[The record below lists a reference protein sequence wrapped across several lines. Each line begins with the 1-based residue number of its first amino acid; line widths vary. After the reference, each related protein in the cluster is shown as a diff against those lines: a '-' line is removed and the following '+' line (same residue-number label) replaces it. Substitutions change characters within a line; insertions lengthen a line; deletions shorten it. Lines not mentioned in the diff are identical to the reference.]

1 MPESFASRIDR
12 WKFNLFPAYRGT
24 GARIVYIADD
34 YREIRVKIPLTWRTR
49 NYVGTI
55 FGGSMYGGIDP
66 LYMVMLIK
74 VLGQDYVVWDKSAT
88 IRFKRPGKET
98 LFAEFRLTEEELSE
112 IKTLLETRKTVDR
125 IYNVELKDK
134 AGKVCCLIEKTIYI
148 AKKGII

>member
-1 MPESFASRIDR
+1 MRESFASRIDR

-24 GARIVYIADD
+24 GARIVYIARD

-66 LYMVMLIK
+66 IYMVMLIN
-74 VLGQDYVVWDKSAT
+74 VLGKDYIVWDKSAR
-88 IRFKRPGKET
+88 IRFKRPGRET
-98 LFAEFRLTEEELSE
+98 LYADFLLTDDDLSE
-112 IKTLLETRKTVDR
+112 IKSLLETEKSIDR
-125 IYNVELKDK
+125 IYNVELKDG
-134 AGKVCCLIEKTIYI
+134 AGKVCCLVEKTIYI

>member
-24 GARIVYIADD
+24 GARIVYIAND

-66 LYMVMLIK
+66 IYMVMLIK
-74 VLGQDYVVWDKSAT
+74 VLGKEYIVWDKSAR
-88 IRFKRPGKET
+88 IRFKRPGKDVLT
-98 LFAEFRLTEEELSE
+98 AEFHLTDDDLNE
-112 IKTLLETRKTVDR
+112 IKSLLETNKSIDR
-125 IYNVELKDK
+125 IYNVELKDQ